1 MRWPVRIGARW
12 EPVNSVDDQIDI
24 AEAGTERGKTV
35 GRNATGRPVDDRREL
50 GERDAPASEMARRTP
65 PAYHR
70 LDRFGGKGA
79 VIGGFQGEELA
90 RGGRSSLSL
99 EPTAPRRRLRT
110 IAQGGRSVSRWNFG
124 IFNLVIGKR
133 LGSEPEGLSRGSRS
147 DQVWTS
153 APEGHQG

>member
-1 MRWPVRIGARW
+1 MG
-12 EPVNSVDDQIDI
+12 S
-24 AEAGTERGKTV
+24 
-35 GRNATGRPVDDRREL
+35 
-50 GERDAPASEMARRTP
+50 
-65 PAYHR
+65 
-70 LDRFGGKGA
+70 
-79 VIGGFQGEELA
+79 ELA

-99 EPTAPRRRLRT
+99 KPTAPRRRLGT

-133 LGSEPEGLSRGSRS
+133 LGSEPEGLSPGSRS